1 MKRITWFVG
10 GAVTGVAAARYG
22 TKKVKR
28 TAAQF
33 TPVAVARSAAD
44 RVRDTS
50 QRVVSAAR
58 EGREAMR
65 WREDELRARRD
76 GRVARLDEHLAPGD
90 QVLLDGEPVEP
101 GRVIVMR
108 PDR

>member
-22 TKKVKR
+22 ARKVKA
-28 TAAQF
+28 TAAQLA
-33 TPVAVARSAAD
+33 PAAVVKSAAD

-50 QRVVSAAR
+50 ARVVSAAR
-58 EGREAMR
+58 EGREAMV

-76 GRVARLDEHLAPGD
+76 GRIARLDEHLAPGD
-90 QVLLDGEPVEP
+90 QVLIDGEPVEP